1 MQSPPHD
8 RPQTPVQHSHNGC
21 LCVWAWPGR
30 RRNRSWSGSTAANWS
45 ARFPFWRKPDQRHYE
60 TSCRVTSATLVLR
73 PPCVRSC
80 ISFPSRVLPQSKFL
94 TSKVLAYQVPG
105 VRRPSTFLHCYIAA
119 TRRRYMPS
127 TAINVLTCY
136 IGATR
141 RRTPL
146 GSPSPKQETR
156 RLIWIHLHKS
166 RPFQSLGV
174 MSVPSQPNAVAR
186 RRTSL
191 LRFVFHIGLSKCNGA
206 MLFNNISSRSPLL
219 EERAVVR
226 ILIINTLGSFCD
238 SGLWGCKCVAVATS
252 GFTVFV
258 CVLRALRGSAP

>member
-60 TSCRVTSATLVLR
+60 TSCRVTSATL
-73 PPCVRSC
+73 
-80 ISFPSRVLPQSKFL
+80 
-94 TSKVLAYQVPG
+94 
-105 VRRPSTFLHCYIAA
+105 RRPSTFLHCYIAA

-156 RLIWIHLHKS
+156 RVIWIHLHKS

-206 MLFNNISSRSPLL
+206 MLFNNISCRFPAALCS
-219 EERAVVR
+219 
-226 ILIINTLGSFCD
+226 NTL
-238 SGLWGCKCVAVATS
+238 
-252 GFTVFV
+252 
-258 CVLRALRGSAP
+258 RSARREAGQFDPAFAA

>member
-1 MQSPPHD
+1 MQSPLHD

-60 TSCRVTSATLVLR
+60 TSCRVTSATL
-73 PPCVRSC
+73 
-80 ISFPSRVLPQSKFL
+80 
-94 TSKVLAYQVPG
+94 
-105 VRRPSTFLHCYIAA
+105 RRPSTFLHCYIAA

-174 MSVPSQPNAVAR
+174 MSVPSQPNAVASTTTYKSAKICVPHWVVEMQR
-186 RRTSL
+186 SYAL
-191 LRFVFHIGLSKCNGA
+191 QQYKLP
-206 MLFNNISSRSPLL
+206 ISCSPLL

-238 SGLWGCKCVAVATS
+238 SCLWGCKCVAVATS